1 MAADDDVL
9 VAGLSANAANDAI
22 KARAFALM
30 EEIRDLC
37 FATSENN
44 TPEVRIIDLMD
55 IRGDSVYFL
64 TARGKHFYKQLM
76 KNPYVAIS
84 GMNTDYIS
92 VRVKGSARQADPEVR
107 ISVLDKNPH
116 IKEMYG
122 NAVSVLEVFSI
133 DAGTGEIF
141 DISTSEPKRLR
152 FGFGGKEPEQS
163 AYVITDACIE
173 CGQCQE
179 VCPESAIEEGS
190 PYWINES
197 RCLECGMCSETCPE
211 DAVIYRR

>member
-1 MAADDDVL
+1 MSETEATI
-9 VAGLSANAANDAI
+9 AGVHPGAANDEV
-22 KARAFALM
+22 KKRAFALM

-37 FATSENN
+37 FATSEDN

-55 IRGDSVYFL
+55 IRSDSIYFL

-76 KNPYVAIS
+76 KNPDVAVS
-84 GMNTDYIS
+84 GMNKDYIS
-92 VRVKGSARQADPEVR
+92 VRVKGRATQADPEMSA
-107 ISVLDKNPH
+107 SVLDKNPH

-122 NAVSVLEVFSI
+122 DAVSVLEVFSI

-152 FGFGGKEPEQS
+152 FGFGGTEPEKS

-173 CGQCQE
+173 CGQCRE
-179 VCPESAIEEGS
+179 VCPEDAIEEGS
-190 PYWINES
+190 PYRIIES
-197 RCLECGMCSETCPE
+197 RCLECGMCSEICPE
-211 DAVIYRR
+211 EAVIYRR